1 MLNTLASLAQK
12 KGYWLAFML
21 VAVGFVLIAL
31 YYQYY
36 LEYMPCVLCVHVR
49 IIVLGMVMM
58 SALAIFLSRSRISL
72 LMIQIIMVIFF
83 AFLLERSY
91 QLLGVERG
99 FIMGDCSMSSGLPS
113 WFALDKWF
121 PSVFKV
127 WEPCGYTPEIVSG
140 LTMAEALIVISLLML
155 IFSLAMLWSML
166 IRKT

>member
-1 MLNTLASLAQK
+1 MLNTLASLSQT
-12 KGYWLAFML
+12 KGYWLTFLL

-49 IIVLGMVMM
+49 IIVLGMVMI
-58 SALAIFLSRSRISL
+58 SAVAIFLTRRRMSL
-72 LMIQIIMVIFF
+72 LMIQIIMVVLL

-99 FIMGDCSMSSGLPS
+99 FIMGDCSMSSGLPA
-113 WFALDKWF
+113 WLALDKWF
-121 PSVFKV
+121 PAVFKV

-140 LTMAEALIVISLLML
+140 LTMAEALIVISFLML
-155 IFSLAMLWSML
+155 VFSLTML
-166 IRKT
+166 ISTVMRK